1 MLEPEDKKKKMIQFF
16 ATEAQ
21 ITRTHHKA
29 FVGVDNVEEAEEHV
43 GRDNLEI
50 SVRTCC
56 NNFVSENNLTT
67 CRNFEGNNSHL
78 ERFMDDK
85 ANLNE
90 SRAVEGT
97 PVLL

>member
-1 MLEPEDKKKKMIQFF
+1 MIQFF

-29 FVGVDNVEEAEEHV
+29 FVCVDNVEEAEEHV

-50 SVRTCC
+50 S
-56 NNFVSENNLTT
+56 VSENNLTT

>member
-1 MLEPEDKKKKMIQFF
+1 MI
-16 ATEAQ
+16 
-21 ITRTHHKA
+21 RTHYD
-29 FVGVDNVEEAEEHV
+29 G
-43 GRDNLEI
+43 
-50 SVRTCC
+50 
-56 NNFVSENNLTT
+56 NNLTMFFST
-67 CRNFEGNNSHL
+67 CRDFEGNNSHL